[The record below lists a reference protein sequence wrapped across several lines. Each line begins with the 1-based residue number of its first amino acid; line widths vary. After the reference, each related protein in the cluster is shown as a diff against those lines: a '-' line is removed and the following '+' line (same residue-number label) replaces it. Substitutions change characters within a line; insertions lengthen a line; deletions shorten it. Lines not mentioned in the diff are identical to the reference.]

1 MKNHGEFK
9 SVRSTTNH
17 LEATDQGQQDYDGP
31 AQCAEPSK
39 SETATRRATSPAG
52 DARTLSRRVTALQE
66 LLAKVEAGDGH
77 DPSDYLCLMIVDNS
91 ITARNAYNGSL
102 DAAKALHEAVLPE
115 WRVTHAF
122 GLVAGEMAKFNLTQ
136 NDNLTQNEKP
146 LTYVGGKSATPARA
160 WLIAVIKALI
170 AQEQTT

>member
-1 MKNHGEFK
+1 MINHGEFK

-17 LEATDQGQQDYDGP
+17 PETTDQAQQIDVGGGQQNGTSTPEAAFGDT
-31 AQCAEPSK
+31 K
-39 SETATRRATSPAG
+39 SSAG
-52 DARTLSRRVTALQE
+52 DAGTPPEAVTALQE